1 LWWRAETILNMALS
15 DFKTETSTED
25 QEIRSRKKIYNL
37 ELEREQ
43 WEEIFIT
50 YPSTIRTVM
59 LEGSTSERKAVVQTI
74 DEWVDGEGE
83 FDDEL
88 TDDELE
94 HLETVRD
101 DVVEEYIE
109 D

>member
-1 LWWRAETILNMALS
+1 MGLS
-15 DFKTETSTED
+15 DFKTESSTDE
-25 QEIRSRKKIYNL
+25 QEIRSRKQIYNL

-50 YPSTIRTVM
+50 YPNTIPIAMRQ
-59 LEGSTSERKAVVQTI
+59 GSTSERKAVIQTV
-74 DEWVDGEGE
+74 DEWLDDEGE
-83 FDDEL
+83 FETEL
-88 TDDELE
+88 TDDSLD

-101 DVVEEYIE
+101 EMVEEYIE